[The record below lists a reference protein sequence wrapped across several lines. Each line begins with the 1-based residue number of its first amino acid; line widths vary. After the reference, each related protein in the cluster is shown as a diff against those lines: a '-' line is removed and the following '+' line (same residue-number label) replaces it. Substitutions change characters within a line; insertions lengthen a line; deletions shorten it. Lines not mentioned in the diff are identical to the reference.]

1 MDYKFIDDINT
12 ESINLPESDK
22 INHFLL
28 KNNSGD
34 VIKALDFLVSEGKF
48 LYIHGFLGTGKRQFI
63 NYISEFLNKEVIKL
77 EYYCKPSTVCDDIL
91 INFIDIIEKH
101 SLSKAVNHTAKVTTL
116 AVKFNQYISSIKKPF
131 VIILHSY
138 DDIQK
143 ENIKIV
149 ENCFKDILN
158 NDNVKIIIS
167 TRGMNQ
173 EVLGDISPDRKIY
186 LKALTKEIFKE
197 FMEFNKIS
205 CTDDSLENFYKYSRG
220 YYYYAAL
227 SAKIMLAMNLT
238 LNDFLAKFSMSGMS
252 FDAYL
257 GATYVNLIPNTIRNF
272 FWFLRT
278 LRHGI
283 SLNALA
289 ILELYD
295 DFSVNYLKN
304 NLMIYQ
310 ADEVLYVQDY
320 FQQDIDISIP
330 VKTEKKLHKFIIGIY
345 EKELKQPLQSRNILI
360 SRQALR
366 AEIEYHAHK
375 ISELENGKK
384 EDEQRE
390 QPSQADI
397 QSQKETQEKISK
409 EQNDINTK
417 MDFAK
422 KLGEEKKY
430 TEAIEAYFKILD
442 EFNITS
448 DNLAEI
454 RTKIAR
460 LYYTI
465 NDYEKSRHYYEL
477 AESYYK
483 KNDEFINLN
492 YLYYEMTKLYYGMYK
507 NERAIETV
515 KKVIYSVDTPQSLLI
530 DACILAGNIYS
541 ETEMPEEAYKYYMK
555 ALESLEDNTSN
566 DTKAELF
573 FKLGLMCDEKEDV
586 NTAFEYYNK
595 CISFDSSNIYKT
607 LAYSNLG
614 ACYYDNGNFSDA
626 ESCFLKAYQIEKDN
640 NNYDGVYY
648 TASYLAKICISKHS
662 KQALDYLIEAK
673 QSAEF
678 INEEFYILESSIALG
693 DYYYNQKDMTAKALN
708 EYLKAKQIALN
719 LGGVV
724 DLDKI
729 EERLQDMKL
738 RMDKDE
744 FERLEK
750 KYG

>member
-12 ESINLPESDK
+12 ENLNLPESDK

-28 KNNSGD
+28 KNNSED
-34 VIKALDFLVSEGKF
+34 IIKSLDFLATEGKF

-63 NYISEFLNKEVIKL
+63 NYVSEFLHKDVIKL
-77 EYYCKPSTVCDDIL
+77 EYYCKLSTVCDDIL
-91 INFIDIIEKH
+91 INFIDILDKN
-101 SLSKAVNHTAKVTTL
+101 SLSKAVNHTAKITTM

-138 DDIQK
+138 DDIQQ
-143 ENIKIV
+143 ENINLV
-149 ENCFKDILN
+149 ESCFKEVLKN
-158 NDNVKIIIS
+158 ENVKIIIS
-167 TRGMNQ
+167 TRAMIQ
-173 EVLGDISPDRKIY
+173 DILGEIKPERKIY
-186 LKALTKEIFKE
+186 LKALSKEVFKE

-205 CTDDSLENFYKYSRG
+205 CTNDSLDNFYKYSRG

-227 SAKIMLAMNLT
+227 ATKIMLAMNLS

-252 FDAYL
+252 FDSFL
-257 GATYVNLIPNTIRNF
+257 GATYVNLIPNAIRNF
-272 FWFLRT
+272 FWFLRS

-310 ADEVLYVQDY
+310 ADEIIYVQDY

-330 VKTEKKLHKFIIGIY
+330 VKTETKLHKYIIGIY
-345 EKELKQPLQSRNILI
+345 EKELKQPLQSRTILI

-366 AEIEYHAHK
+366 AEIEYHTKK

-384 EDEQRE
+384 EDAQSEQHT
-390 QPSQADI
+390 QTDDPSQQESHI
-397 QSQKETQEKISK
+397 QITK
-409 EQNDINTK
+409 EQADINTK
-417 MDFAK
+417 ISIAK

-430 TEAIEAYFKILD
+430 TEAIEAFFKILD
-442 EFNITS
+442 EFSIT
-448 DNLAEI
+448 DNNLAEI
-454 RTKIAR
+454 RTEIAR
-460 LYYTI
+460 LYYAI

-477 AESYYK
+477 AEDYYK
-483 KNDEFINLN
+483 KHDEFINLN
-492 YLYYEMTKLYYGMYK
+492 YLYYEMTKLYYSMYK
-507 NERAIETV
+507 NERAIETIR
-515 KKVIYSVDTPQSLLI
+515 KVIYSVDTPQSLLV
-530 DACILAGNIYS
+530 DACILLGNMFS
-541 ETEMPEEAYKYYMK
+541 ETKKPEEAYKYYIK
-555 ALESLEDNTSN
+555 ALESLEDNISN
-566 DTKAELF
+566 ETKAELY
-573 FKLGLMCDEKEDV
+573 FKLGLMCDEKEDKK
-586 NTAFEYYNK
+586 NAFEYYNK
-595 CISFDSSNIYKT
+595 CINIDSSNSYKA

-614 ACYYDNGNFSDA
+614 ACYFDNGNYSDA
-626 ESCFLKAYQIEKDN
+626 ESCFLKSYKLEKEN

-648 TASYLAKICISKHS
+648 TSSYLAKICISQNS

-678 INEEFYILESSIALG
+678 INEDFYILESSIALG
-693 DYYYNQKDMTAKALN
+693 DYYYNQKDMTTNALT
-708 EYLKAKQIALN
+708 EYLKGRRIAQN

-724 DLDKI
+724 DIDKI
-729 EERLQDMKL
+729 EERIRDMQL
-738 RMDKDE
+738 RVNKDE
-744 FERLEK
+744 FERLEQ